1 MHTSY
6 MKKIVAIVLGLS
18 LVIGLGFVVGL
29 SSKGSRYPEPIPTN
43 SAWVMPPSMINP
55 KNEKYTEV
63 NVEGSVVLIVDD
75 AENWTVE
82 IVDKSLLEFIPGG
95 DQGTYE
101 TYPGLTA
108 LAAGTSKVTAIAPDG
123 TRYEFTV
130 LIKEKGIPLWGPE
143 ALAAEIA
150 AAVIGKTEQEAM
162 EMINSKGGQI
172 TYRIVKRDDESFPV
186 TMDYRMDRINL
197 EIENGVI
204 TSASVG

>member
-1 MHTSY
+1 
-6 MKKIVAIVLGLS
+6 MKKILAVVLGLA
-18 LVIGLGFVVGL
+18 LVIGLGFAVGL
-29 SSKGSRYPEPIPTN
+29 SSRGSRYPEPIPTM

-63 NVEGSVVLIVDD
+63 NVEGAVVLVVVD
-75 AENWTVE
+75 AEKWTVE
-82 IVDKSLLEFIPGG
+82 IGDKSLLEFIPGG

-108 LAAGTSKVTAIAPDG
+108 LAAGTTKVTAIAPDG
-123 TRYEFTV
+123 TKYEFTV

-143 ALAAEIA
+143 ALAAELA
-150 AAVIGKTEQEAM
+150 ASVIGKTEQEAI
-162 EMINSKGGQI
+162 EMINNKGGQI
-172 TYRIVKRDDESFPV
+172 TYRIVKRDSESFPV

-197 EIENGVI
+197 EIEKGII